1 MSDIEEW
8 RTHFDKHFE
17 KKIVDGVKVTSP
29 IIIEINNEH
38 IKKFLLEIM
47 LTNDWD
53 SLEWNFNVHDD
64 KGNTLRF
71 PTWMRKQR
79 YLQTAKNEAYKFEVS
94 SKGKKFLKQYKEKS
108 NGTKHQAS

>member
-8 RTHFDKHFE
+8 QTHFDKHFE

-29 IIIEINNEH
+29 IITEINHEH

-47 LTNDWD
+47 LTNDWN

-64 KGNTLRF
+64 NGNTLRF
-71 PTWMRKQR
+71 PRWMRKKR
-79 YLQTAKNEAYKFEVS
+79 YLQTATNEAYKYEVS
-94 SKGKKFLKQYKEKS
+94 PKGKKFLKQYEEKS
-108 NGTKHQAS
+108 NENETYI